1 LIISLPRGEHPSRC
15 LRKINNNVLLIGIL
29 GRARTSSELLGVVH
43 RKGENL
49 LQMCRVSVKG
59 GHRLLAPYMYIKR
72 KRQRETNVKKV
83 RIIWKLVIRA

>member
-1 LIISLPRGEHPSRC
+1 
-15 LRKINNNVLLIGIL
+15 
-29 GRARTSSELLGVVH
+29 VVH